1 MRIKKMTATFGKLDG
16 AVLELR
22 EGLNILTAPNEAGKS
37 TWCAFL
43 RAMLY
48 GIPTRER
55 DTRTALAE
63 KNRYAPWSGAPM
75 AGEIELTWRGQD
87 ITLRRFAK
95 GASPFGGFEAVYT
108 GTGEAVSGLTAENC
122 GEVLL
127 GVGRET
133 FQRTAFV
140 GQSGVPIDA
149 DPDLEKRIAALVSSG
164 EEVRLYACGGDGT
177 LNEVVN
183 GAAGFDNA
191 AVTCVPKGT
200 GNDFLKLFG
209 PRFRELFNDL
219 EALAAGPQRAFDLMD
234 CNGKL
239 GLDVVC
245 AGVDAR
251 IAAGVHRYK
260 DLRFVSG
267 IGAYLLS
274 LTEQVIFRGL
284 CRPLTIRADG
294 LDWQERQTAILCIC
308 NGRHYGGGFMP
319 VPDAM
324 PDDGVLDVLAV
335 GEISRLTFFRL
346 VGKYAQGLYR
356 QYPQFITDWHGQS
369 LSFSSPR
376 EITVVVDGEVMRGTR
391 FTVRLSPLKIN
402 FFFPA
407 GADYSPEF

>member
-1 MRIKKMTATFGKLDG
+1 MRHVFLI
-16 AVLELR
+16 
-22 EGLNILTAPNEAGKS
+22 NPHAGKQDQ
-37 TWCAFL
+37 TARI
-43 RAMLY
+43 RALADRLAAAHNLDCRCLLTDRP
-48 GIPTRER
+48 GGAEVLSR
-55 DTRTALAE
+55 ALAE
-63 KNRYAPWSGAPM
+63 
-75 AGEIELTWRGQD
+75 
-87 ITLRRFAK
+87 
-95 GASPFGGFEAVYT
+95 
-108 GTGEAVSGLTAENC
+108 TGEPV
-122 GEVLL
+122 
-127 GVGRET
+127 
-133 FQRTAFV
+133 
-140 GQSGVPIDA
+140 
-149 DPDLEKRIAALVSSG
+149 RI
-164 EEVRLYACGGDGT
+164 YACGGDGT

-356 QYPQFITDWHGQS
+356 QYPQLITDWHGQS

>member
-1 MRIKKMTATFGKLDG
+1 MRHVFLI
-16 AVLELR
+16 
-22 EGLNILTAPNEAGKS
+22 NPHAGKQDQ
-37 TWCAFL
+37 TARI
-43 RAMLY
+43 RALADRLAAAHNLDCRCLLTDRP
-48 GIPTRER
+48 GGAEVLSR
-55 DTRTALAE
+55 ALAE
-63 KNRYAPWSGAPM
+63 
-75 AGEIELTWRGQD
+75 AGE
-87 ITLRRFAK
+87 
-95 GASPFGGFEAVYT
+95 PV
-108 GTGEAVSGLTAENC
+108 
-122 GEVLL
+122 
-127 GVGRET
+127 
-133 FQRTAFV
+133 
-140 GQSGVPIDA
+140 
-149 DPDLEKRIAALVSSG
+149 RI
-164 EEVRLYACGGDGT
+164 YACGGDGT

-209 PRFRELFNDL
+209 PRFRELFYDL

-284 CRPLTIRADG
+284 CRPLTIRAEG

-356 QYPQFITDWHGQS
+356 QYPQLITDWHGQS